1 MTAATSP
8 RKIKADKAPRPLGGG
23 ELAREFLKEDLMD
36 RIDLGVM
43 PILPGAGVSSRI
55 RSSYARVSRP
65 PRKKG

>member
-1 MTAATSP
+1 
-8 RKIKADKAPRPLGGG
+8 LGGG

-55 RSSYARVSRP
+55 RLSYARVSRP